1 MRVHEL
7 AKKLNITSK
16 ELIALLAGK
25 GVAVK
30 NHMALI
36 EEAVVEQFLKAP
48 AEKTAKDAKET
59 SPKPK
64 AVVEKKIKTK
74 KETGIEKTESPKPAA
89 VVPAGTSSQEKART
103 AVSVEKKDS
112 VKVSAPVPTE
122 KGSPAPVVSPKPPE
136 VKEPKREPAPSPA
149 TPVSPPPPPAKPVV
163 EIRFPIT
170 VGDLAKKIRKTVP
183 EVIKTLMGVGIF
195 ANVNQLLNEE
205 LVYAAVTPL
214 GVEIRKVEDE
224 VEEIIHGEKDEDPS
238 RLKLRPPVVTMMGH
252 VDHGKTSLLD
262 AIRSTNVA
270 AKEKGFITQHIGAYG
285 VDIPGKGHV
294 TFLDTPGHEA
304 FTAMRARGANVT
316 DIVVLVVAADD
327 GVMPQTIE
335 AIDHARE
342 AGCPIV
348 VAMNKTDL
356 PAANPAKVLGELQK
370 IGLTPEEYG
379 GKTICVKVSAKT
391 GKGIDQLLEMLLLEA
406 EVLELKANPDRL
418 ATGVVIESHISK
430 GSGPVATVIV
440 QKGTLKQGDMVVAG
454 QYEGRIR
461 AMKNDLGKTVREAGP
476 AYAVELSGLNGV
488 PEAGE
493 SLYAV
498 EDEKTAKKIT
508 EQKILELRERQ
519 MRGIHKHMSLESLYS
534 RISEGSFKELKIIL
548 KADVQGSIEAL
559 TQSLEKL
566 STDKCRLHVIHGIVG
581 GINESDVMLAAAS
594 DAVIIGFHVKADP
607 KAQVL
612 AEREAVDIHYYNII
626 YDAVE
631 QIRKAMEGI
640 LEPELKEVSEGKA
653 KIRQIFRSSKAGVIG
668 GAMVV
673 KGRITRQHH
682 VRLVRDNVV
691 IFEGRLSS
699 LKRFKDDV
707 KEVAEG
713 YECGLSLAGF
723 NDLREGDVL
732 EAYRIDKLAAKL

>member
-7 AKKLNITSK
+7 AKKLDISSK
-16 ELIALLAGK
+16 ELIALLAEK
-25 GVAVK
+25 GVSAK
-30 NHMALI
+30 NHMVLL
-36 EEAVVEQFLKAP
+36 EEDVVREFLKAP
-48 AEKTAKDAKET
+48 QVSSPAE
-59 SPKPK
+59 
-64 AVVEKKIKTK
+64 K
-74 KETGIEKTESPKPAA
+74 KETTKKTKVVAEKKTKEKAAPKKQETELKNGAPKPAIA
-89 VVPAGTSSQEKART
+89 SPAASKKETPKPVVAIEKKVEPKPVATAEKKAVPAK
-103 AVSVEKKDS
+103 
-112 VKVSAPVPTE
+112 
-122 KGSPAPVVSPKPPE
+122 
-136 VKEPKREPAPSPA
+136 EPAPEQSKTVPVAAKPVTPPA
-149 TPVSPPPPPAKPVV
+149 PAAPPPAKPVV

-170 VGDLAKKIRKTVP
+170 VGDLAKRIRRTIP

-205 LVYAAVTPL
+205 LVYAAATPL
-214 GVEIRKVEDE
+214 GVEIKKVEDE
-224 VEEIIHGEKDEDPS
+224 TQEIIRGEKSEDPS
-238 RLKLRPPVVTMMGH
+238 KLKPRPPVVTMMGH

-335 AIDHARE
+335 AVDHARE

-348 VAMNKTDL
+348 VAMNKIDL
-356 PAANPAKVLGELQK
+356 PSANPAKVLGELQK
-370 IGLTPEEYG
+370 IDLLPEEYG

-406 EVLELKANPDRL
+406 EVMELKANPDRL

-430 GSGPVATVIV
+430 GSGPVASVIV
-440 QKGTLKQGDMVVAG
+440 QKGTLKLGDIVVAG
-454 QYEGRIR
+454 QFEGRIR

-476 AYAVELSGLNGV
+476 AYAVELSGLSGV

-493 SLYAV
+493 RLYAV
-498 EDEKTAKKIT
+498 EDEKTAQKIT
-508 EQKILELRERQ
+508 EQKVLELRERQ
-519 MRGIHKHMSLESLYS
+519 MRGIHKHMSLESLYNK
-534 RISEGSFKELKIIL
+534 ISEGTFKELKIII

-594 DAVIIGFHVKADP
+594 DAIIIGFHVKADP
-607 KAQVL
+607 KAQTL
-612 AEREAVDIHYYNII
+612 ADKEAVDIHFYNII

-653 KIRQIFRSSKAGVIG
+653 KIRQIFRSSKVGVIG
-668 GAMVV
+668 GAIIM

-713 YECGLSLAGF
+713 YECGISLAGF
-723 NDLREGDVL
+723 NDLCEGDIL
-732 EAYRIDKLAAKL
+732 ESYRIDKLAAKL